1 MLVPSWERGAEILDK
16 NLKNWWQE
24 LRRQLGRGFSMQL
37 PRHWV
42 SSPLPLLQSQPHQLH
57 SPQQLDVSS
66 HFIHS
71 HTKGESRGQ
80 FLVSFNPLSLGNLGQ
95 ILIFF
100 FDVSPSPL
108 LSQGSLMLVLLN
120 THWLQTQQ
128 TLNKEKK
135 LRIWHLNSK
144 VKHWK
149 PKHKLVLCTKRN
161 SHRRQ

>member
-16 NLKNWWQE
+16 DLKNWWQE
-24 LRRQLGRGFSMQL
+24 LRRQLGRGFSVQR
-37 PRHWV
+37 PQ
-42 SSPLPLLQSQPHQLH
+42 PLGVKPSPLLQSQPYPLHPPQL
-57 SPQQLDVSS
+57 LDVSLIS
-66 HFIHS
+66 STLTLKEIL
-71 HTKGESRGQ
+71 G
-80 FLVSFNPLSLGNLGQ
+80 VSFWFHSILSLGNLGQ

-100 FDVSPSPL
+100 LDVSPSPL